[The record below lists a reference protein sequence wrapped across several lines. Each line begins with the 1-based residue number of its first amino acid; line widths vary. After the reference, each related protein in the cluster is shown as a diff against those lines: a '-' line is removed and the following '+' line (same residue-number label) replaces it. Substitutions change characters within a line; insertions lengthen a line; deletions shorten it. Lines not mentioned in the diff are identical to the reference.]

1 MYIHAVSRDDDDD
14 DDALIIAFPLHL
26 ERGEVVGTCV
36 FEVVVVEVA
45 ESELDDE

>member
-36 FEVVVVEVA
+36 LWRCSEVA

>member
-1 MYIHAVSRDDDDD
+1 VYIHAVSRDDDDD

-36 FEVVVVEVA
+36 LWCSEVA